1 MDKIKIQGMT
11 CQHCVMSVTKALGMI
26 PGLKS
31 LKVDLVKG
39 EATFETSQKV
49 SPERIRQVVEE
60 VGYEVEE

>member
-39 EATFETSQKV
+39 EATFENSQKV